1 MADPQAITGPVSAMS
16 KGPQKGLFALFCEHL
31 QIGRRPE
38 APAREKPQN
47 PPCSRFAKAEK
58 R

>member
-16 KGPQKGLFALFCEHL
+16 KGPQKGLFALFCEHF

-38 APAREKPQN
+38 APARK
-47 PPCSRFAKAEK
+47 
-58 R
+58 